1 MNFARTVASRAKM
14 AMLPAMTKRLSTL
27 AVTFALF
34 LAFGA
39 SDLLA
44 FEQPEAESGF
54 TAKPLVTAKH
64 HIVVAANPL
73 AAEAGL
79 AILRKGGSA
88 VDAGIATQ
96 MVLNLVEPQS
106 SGIGGGAF
114 ILYWDKQ
121 KSELASIDG
130 RETAPKA
137 ATPDLFLDKDG
148 KPLPAADAMGSGL
161 SVGVPGVLAALKL
174 AHDKYGKLPW
184 ADLFEPAITLARSG
198 FAVSPRLASELAEA
212 PAESFTPEAR
222 AYFFDATGKP
232 WPVGH
237 ILANPALADTL
248 ATIARDGPDA
258 FYKGDI
264 AADIARAVQTDP
276 RHPGTL
282 SVADIASYRAKE
294 RPPVCVVYRAEKI
307 CGAGPPSSGA
317 VTISQVLALLSPYDL
332 GPAPL
337 SVRAAHAIIEAER
350 LAYADRARYLADP
363 DFVTV
368 PIAGL
373 LAPSYLDERRELI
386 NPDHALADVM
396 AGTPPNA
403 HQGTHGTDST
413 HEVPGTSQ
421 VSIVDDDGNAFSMTT
436 TIERSF
442 GSRAM
447 VRGFLL
453 NNELTDFSFVPVDD
467 EGRPVANRVEG
478 GKRPRSSMDPTL
490 VFANDGDVLHF
501 ILGSP
506 GGAAIILYNI
516 KALIALIDWRFDAA
530 DAAALVNFGST
541 GDTVVI
547 EPWAEWNNLSTA
559 LESLGHKVQR
569 VDLTSGMHIIA
580 VTKDGLEGGAD
591 PRREGVALG
600 D

>member
-1 MNFARTVASRAKM
+1 
-14 AMLPAMTKRLSTL
+14 MLPAMTRQHILVAAAL
-27 AVTFALF
+27 ALALA
-34 LAFGA
+34 LGTTA
-39 SDLLA
+39 LRA
-44 FEQPEAESGF
+44 FEQPEPASGF
-54 TAKPLVTAKH
+54 TAKPLVKAKH
-64 HIVVAANPL
+64 HMVVAGNPL

-96 MVLNLVEPQS
+96 MVLTLVEPHF

-114 ILYWDKQ
+114 ILYRDKQ
-121 KSELASIDG
+121 KNELTSIDG

-137 ATPDLFLDKDG
+137 ATPELFLKRDG
-148 KPLPAADAMGSGL
+148 KPLSPPDAIESGL

-184 ADLFEPAITLARSG
+184 ADLFGPAIMLARSG
-198 FAVSPRLASELAEA
+198 FAVSPRLASELSGT

-222 AYFFDATGKP
+222 AYFFDAEGKP
-232 WPVGH
+232 WPAGH
-237 ILANPALADTL
+237 ILANPLLADTL
-248 ATIARDGPDA
+248 TTIAHDGPDA

-264 AADIARAVQTDP
+264 AADIAHAVQTDP

-282 SVADIASYRAKE
+282 SIEDIASYRAIE

-307 CGAGPPSSGA
+307 CGAGPPSSGGVA
-317 VTISQVLALLSPYDL
+317 VSQVLALLAPYDL
-332 GPAPL
+332 GRAPF
-337 SVRAAHAIIEAER
+337 SVRAAHTIIEAER

-368 PIAGL
+368 PVAGL
-373 LAPSYLDERRELI
+373 LDPSYINERRKLI
-386 NPDHALADVM
+386 DPDRAQVNVA
-396 AGTPPNA
+396 AGTPPNTR
-403 HQGTHGTDST
+403 QGVYGADST

-436 TIERSF
+436 TIEGAF
-442 GSRAM
+442 GSGNM

-467 EGRPVANRVEG
+467 EGRPVANRVEA

-490 VFANDGDVLHF
+490 VFANDGGALHYV
-501 ILGSP
+501 LGSP
-506 GGAAIILYNI
+506 GGNAIILYNI
-516 KALIALIDWRFDAA
+516 KALIALIDWRLDPAQA
-530 DAAALVNFGST
+530 SALANFGGT
-541 GDTVVI
+541 EGRVLL
-547 EPWAEWNNLSTA
+547 EPGPELDQLAASLTA
-559 LESLGHKVQR
+559 MGHDVR
-569 VDLTSGMHIIA
+569 RMDLTSGQHIIA
-580 VTKDGLEGGAD
+580 VTPDGLEGGAD

>member
-1 MNFARTVASRAKM
+1 M
-14 AMLPAMTKRLSTL
+14 AMLPAMTKRSLTL
-27 AVTFALF
+27 TVTFALL

-39 SDLLA
+39 PGLRA

-64 HIVVAANPL
+64 HMVVAANPL

-114 ILYWDKQ
+114 ILYWDKR
-121 KSELASIDG
+121 KNELASIDG

-137 ATPDLFLDKDG
+137 ATPELFLDKDG
-148 KPLPAADAMGSGL
+148 KPLPREDAMGSGL

-198 FAVSPRLASELAEA
+198 FAVSPRLAAELAEA

-222 AYFFDATGKP
+222 AYFFDNERQP
-232 WPVGH
+232 WPAGH
-237 ILANPALADTL
+237 ILTNPALADTL
-248 ATIARDGPDA
+248 TTIARDGPDA

-264 AADIARAVQTDP
+264 AGDIAHAVQTDP
-276 RHPGTL
+276 RHPGAL
-282 SVADIASYRAKE
+282 SVEDIAGYRAKE

-307 CGAGPPSSGA
+307 CGAGPPSSGG
-317 VTISQVLALLSPYDL
+317 VTVAQVMALLAPYDL

-350 LAYADRARYLADP
+350 LAFADRNRYLADP
-363 DFVTV
+363 DFVAMPT
-368 PIAGL
+368 AGL
-373 LAPSYLDERRELI
+373 LDSSYLAERRELI
-386 NPDHALADVM
+386 NPDRALADVV
-396 AGTPPNA
+396 AGTPPNTR
-403 HQGTHGTDST
+403 QGDYGTDST
-413 HEVPGTSQ
+413 QEVPGTSQ

-436 TIERSF
+436 TIERAF
-442 GSRAM
+442 GSRNM

-453 NNELTDFSFVPVDD
+453 NNELTDFSFIPVDD
-467 EGRPVANRVEG
+467 DGRSVANRVEG
-478 GKRPRSSMDPTL
+478 GKRPRSSMDPTI
-490 VFANDGDVLHF
+490 VFANDSGALDYV
-501 ILGSP
+501 LGSP

-516 KALIALIDWRFDAA
+516 KALIALIDWRLDAA

-541 GDTVVI
+541 GDGVVI
-547 EPWAEWNNLSTA
+547 EPWSEWNNLSTA

>member
-1 MNFARTVASRAKM
+1 MTRKLLTIAASLALLFVLG
-14 AMLPAMTKRLSTL
+14 APALR
-27 AVTFALF
+27 
-34 LAFGA
+34 
-39 SDLLA
+39 A
-44 FEQPEAESGF
+44 FEQPEAGSGF
-54 TAKPLVTAKH
+54 APKPLVKAKQH
-64 HIVVAANPL
+64 MVVAANPL

-121 KSELASIDG
+121 NNELASIDG
-130 RETAPKA
+130 RETAPSA
-137 ATPDLFLDKDG
+137 ATPELFLDKDG
-148 KPLPAADAMGSGL
+148 KPLPREDAMGSGL
-161 SVGVPGVLAALKL
+161 SVGVPGALAALKL

-184 ADLFEPAITLARSG
+184 ADLFEPAIALARGG
-198 FAVSPRLASELAEA
+198 FAVSPRLAAELAEA

-222 AYFFDATGKP
+222 AYFFDADGKP
-232 WPVGH
+232 WPAGH
-237 ILANPALADTL
+237 ILTNPALADSL

-264 AADIARAVQTDP
+264 AGDIAHAVQTDP
-276 RHPGTL
+276 RRPGTL
-282 SVADIASYRAKE
+282 SVEDIASYRAKE

-317 VTISQVLALLSPYDL
+317 VTVSQVLTLLAPYDL

-337 SVRAAHAIIEAER
+337 SVRAAHTIIEAER
-350 LAYADRARYLADP
+350 LAYADRGRYLADP

-368 PIAGL
+368 PVAGL
-373 LAPSYLDERRELI
+373 LDPVYLNERRKLI
-386 NPDHALADVM
+386 DPDHAQSNVV
-396 AGTPPNA
+396 AGIPPNTR
-403 HQGTHGTDST
+403 QGAYGADAT
-413 HEVPGTSQ
+413 HEVHGTSQ

-436 TIERSF
+436 TIEQSF
-442 GSRAM
+442 GSRNM

-453 NNELTDFSFVPVDD
+453 NNQLTDFSFVPVDD

-478 GKRPRSSMDPTL
+478 GKRPRSSMAPTL
-490 VFANDGDVLHF
+490 VFASDGALHYV
-501 ILGSP
+501 LGSP
-506 GGAAIILYNI
+506 GGAAIILYDI

-530 DAAALVNFGST
+530 QAAALVNFGST
-541 GDTVVI
+541 GDALVI
-547 EPWAEWNNLSTA
+547 EPGAEWNNLANA
-559 LESLGHKVQR
+559 LESLGHNVQR
-569 VDLTSGMHIIA
+569 ADLVSGLHIIA

>member
-1 MNFARTVASRAKM
+1 MLPTMTRKLLTIVAS
-14 AMLPAMTKRLSTL
+14 L
-27 AVTFALF
+27 ALLLVL
-34 LAFGA
+34 GA
-39 SDLLA
+39 PQLRA
-44 FEQPEAESGF
+44 FEQPEAASGF
-54 TAKPLVTAKH
+54 APKPLVKAKQH
-64 HIVVAANPL
+64 MVVAANPL

-121 KSELASIDG
+121 NNELASIDG
-130 RETAPKA
+130 RETAPSA
-137 ATPDLFLDKDG
+137 ATPELFLDKDG
-148 KPLPAADAMGSGL
+148 KPLPREDAMGSGL
-161 SVGVPGVLAALKL
+161 SVGVPGALAALKL
-174 AHDKYGKLPW
+174 AHDKFGKLPW
-184 ADLFEPAITLARSG
+184 ADLFEPAITLAHGG
-198 FAVSPRLASELAEA
+198 FAVSPRLAAELAEA

-222 AYFFDATGKP
+222 AYFFDAEGKP

-237 ILANPALADTL
+237 VLANPALADTL

-264 AADIARAVQTDP
+264 AGDIAHAVQTDP
-276 RHPGTL
+276 RRPGTL
-282 SVADIASYRAKE
+282 SVEDIASYRAKE

-317 VTISQVLALLSPYDL
+317 VTVSQVLSLLAPYDL

-337 SVRAAHAIIEAER
+337 SVRAAHTIVEAER

-363 DFVTV
+363 DFVTA

-373 LAPSYLDERRELI
+373 LDPSYLDERRRLI
-386 NPDHALADVM
+386 DPNHAQANVV
-396 AGTPPNA
+396 AGTPPNTR
-403 HQGTHGTDST
+403 QGAYGADST
-413 HEVPGTSQ
+413 HEASGTSQ
-421 VSIVDDDGNAFSMTT
+421 VSIVDDDGNVFSMTT

-442 GSRAM
+442 GSRNM

-453 NNELTDFSFVPVDD
+453 NNQLTDFSFVPVDD
-467 EGRPVANRVEG
+467 EGSPVANRVEG
-478 GKRPRSSMDPTL
+478 GKRPRSSLDPTL
-490 VFANDGDVLHF
+490 VFANEGGALHYV
-501 ILGSP
+501 LGSP

-516 KALIALIDWRFDAA
+516 KTLIALIDWRLDAA
-530 DAAALVNFGST
+530 EAAALVNFGST
-541 GDTVVI
+541 GDAVVI
-547 EPWAEWNNLSTA
+547 EPGAEWNNLANA
-559 LESLGHKVQR
+559 LESLGHNVQR
-569 VDLTSGMHIIA
+569 ADLVSGLHIIA

>member
-1 MNFARTVASRAKM
+1 
-14 AMLPAMTKRLSTL
+14 MTKRLSTL
-27 AVTFALF
+27 AVTFTLF
-34 LAFGA
+34 LAFGTPG
-39 SDLLA
+39 LRA

-64 HIVVAANPL
+64 HMVVAANPL

-79 AILRKGGSA
+79 AILRKAGSA

-121 KSELASIDG
+121 KNELASIDG

-137 ATPDLFLDKDG
+137 ATPELFLDKDG
-148 KPLPAADAMGSGL
+148 KPLPREDAMGSGL

-184 ADLFEPAITLARSG
+184 ADLFGPAITLARSG
-198 FAVSPRLASELAEA
+198 FAVSPRLAAELAEA

-222 AYFFDATGKP
+222 AYFFDAAGKP

-264 AADIARAVQTDP
+264 AADIAHAVQTDP

-282 SVADIASYRAKE
+282 SVEDIASYRVKE
-294 RPPVCVVYRAEKI
+294 RPPVCAVYRAEKI

-317 VTISQVLALLSPYDL
+317 VTVSQVLTLLAPYDL

-386 NPDHALADVM
+386 DPDRAQADVM
-396 AGTPPNA
+396 AGTPPNTR
-403 HQGTHGTDST
+403 QGMYGTDST

-436 TIERSF
+436 TVERSF
-442 GSRAM
+442 GSRNM

-490 VFANDGDVLHF
+490 VFANDGGALHYV
-501 ILGSP
+501 LGSP

-516 KALIALIDWRFDAA
+516 KALIALIDWRLDAA
-530 DAAALVNFGST
+530 GAAALVNFGST

-547 EPWAEWNNLSTA
+547 EPWTEWNNLATA
-559 LESLGHKVQR
+559 LEKSR
-569 VDLTSGMHIIA
+569 A
-580 VTKDGLEGGAD
+580 
-591 PRREGVALG
+591 
-600 D
+600 

>member
-1 MNFARTVASRAKM
+1 MTNR
-14 AMLPAMTKRLSTL
+14 LPTL
-27 AVTFALF
+27 AVSFAL
-34 LAFGA
+34 LIVFGVPG
-39 SDLLA
+39 LRA

-64 HIVVAANPL
+64 HMVVTANPL

-88 VDAGIATQ
+88 ADAGIATQ

-114 ILYWDKQ
+114 ILYWNKQ
-121 KSELASIDG
+121 KNELASIDG

-137 ATPDLFLDKDG
+137 ATPELFLDQGG
-148 KPLPAADAMGSGL
+148 KPLPREDAMGSGL

-174 AHDKYGKLPW
+174 AHEKYGKLPW

-222 AYFFDATGKP
+222 AYFFDAEGKP
-232 WPVGH
+232 WPAGH
-237 ILANPALADTL
+237 ILTNPALAATL
-248 ATIARDGPDA
+248 ETIARDGPDA
-258 FYKGDI
+258 FYKGNI
-264 AADIARAVQTDP
+264 AADIAHAVQTDP
-276 RHPGTL
+276 RHRGTL
-282 SVADIASYRAKE
+282 SAEDIAGYRAKE

-317 VTISQVLALLSPYDL
+317 VTVSQVLTLLAPYDL

-337 SVRAAHAIIEAER
+337 SVRAAHTIIEAER
-350 LAYADRARYLADP
+350 LAYADRDRYLADP

-373 LAPSYLDERRELI
+373 LESSYLDERRELI
-386 NPDHALADVM
+386 NPDHALADVV
-396 AGTPPNA
+396 AGTPPNTR
-403 HQGTHGTDST
+403 QGTYGTDST
-413 HEVPGTSQ
+413 QEVPGTSQ

-436 TIERSF
+436 TIERAF
-442 GSRAM
+442 GSRNM

-453 NNELTDFSFVPVDD
+453 NNELTDFSFIPVDD

-490 VFANDGDVLHF
+490 VFTNDSGALHYV
-501 ILGSP
+501 LGSP
-506 GGAAIILYNI
+506 GGGAIILYNI
-516 KALIALIDWRFDAA
+516 KALIALIDWRLDAA

-541 GDTVVI
+541 GDGVVI
-547 EPWAEWNNLSTA
+547 EPWTEWNNLSTA
-559 LESLGHKVQR
+559 LETLGHEVER
-569 VDLTSGMHIIA
+569 VDLTSGMHIIT

>member
-1 MNFARTVASRAKM
+1 M
-14 AMLPAMTKRLSTL
+14 AMLPAMTKRSLTL
-27 AVTFALF
+27 TVTFALL

-39 SDLLA
+39 PGLRA

-64 HIVVAANPL
+64 HMVVAANQL

-114 ILYWDKQ
+114 ILYWDKR
-121 KSELASIDG
+121 KNELASIDG

-137 ATPDLFLDKDG
+137 ATPELFLDKDG
-148 KPLPAADAMGSGL
+148 KPLPREDAMGSGL

-198 FAVSPRLASELAEA
+198 FAVSPRLAAELAEA

-222 AYFFDATGKP
+222 AYFFDNERQP
-232 WPVGH
+232 WPAGH
-237 ILANPALADTL
+237 ILTNPALADTL
-248 ATIARDGPDA
+248 TTIARDGPDA

-264 AADIARAVQTDP
+264 AGDIAHAVQTDP
-276 RHPGTL
+276 RHPGAL
-282 SVADIASYRAKE
+282 SVEDIAGYRAKE

-307 CGAGPPSSGA
+307 CGAGPPSSGG
-317 VTISQVLALLSPYDL
+317 VTVAQVMALLAPYDL

-350 LAYADRARYLADP
+350 LAFADRNRYLADP
-363 DFVTV
+363 DFVAMPT
-368 PIAGL
+368 AGL
-373 LAPSYLDERRELI
+373 LDSSYLAERRELI
-386 NPDHALADVM
+386 NPDRALADVV
-396 AGTPPNA
+396 AGTPPNTR
-403 HQGTHGTDST
+403 QGDYGTDST
-413 HEVPGTSQ
+413 QEVPGTSQ

-436 TIERSF
+436 TIERAF
-442 GSRAM
+442 GSRNM

-453 NNELTDFSFVPVDD
+453 NNELTDFSFLPVDD
-467 EGRPVANRVEG
+467 DGRSVANRVEG
-478 GKRPRSSMDPTL
+478 GKRPRSSMDPTI
-490 VFANDGDVLHF
+490 VFANDSGALDYV
-501 ILGSP
+501 LGSP

-516 KALIALIDWRFDAA
+516 KALIALIDWRLDAA

-541 GDTVVI
+541 GDGVVI
-547 EPWAEWNNLSTA
+547 EPWSEWNNLFTA
-559 LESLGHKVQR
+559 LESLGHNVQR